1 MPVNQAAVPEGFQG
15 NTALYLWTLPH
26 VVEEEAYLPRQN
38 LENICSR
45 ISSVAVS
52 PVISPR

>member
-1 MPVNQAAVPEGFQG
+1 MPEGFQG
-15 NTALYLWTLPH
+15 KTALYLWTLSG
-26 VVEEEAYLPRQN
+26 VVEEEVYLPRQN